1 MTGGSPAPQIAV
13 TGLAVLCAHG
23 EGAGPLTDAVLAG
36 RPAFAPVT
44 RFGVTG
50 RRVRHAAH
58 LPGTPG
64 LAAELARM
72 IGLAAAQ
79 AGLDRER
86 AAAAPL
92 LLALHSDRST
102 AATVAEV
109 AETVR
114 RRVGLPAVTRTCV
127 SACTASSG
135 ALADAAVL
143 LAAGRAQTAVV
154 AAGYL
159 VEPDTYA
166 LFDAGGALSRDGA
179 VHPFS
184 RDRRGPLLGD
194 AVVAVV
200 LETADAV
207 RLRGARPLATLAGW
221 GRTCDAHHVC
231 RPVPDGS
238 GLAAAVDAALA
249 RAGAAPDEIGYVNA
263 NGTGS
268 VLADAAEA
276 RALHRVFGPGG
287 GPPIS
292 STKSVH
298 GHALE
303 ASALLEFAVTV
314 ETLRAGRLPVNA
326 GYLGP
331 ADDCRLDLV
340 LGAARTARPRYALS
354 LNSAFGGAN
363 TALLVEAAA

>member
-1 MTGGSPAPQIAV
+1 MAGGAPAPQIAV
-13 TGLAVLCAHG
+13 TGLAVLSAHG
-23 EGAGPLTDAVLAG
+23 EGTGPLIDAVLAG

-44 RFGVTG
+44 RFDVAP
-50 RRVRHAAH
+50 RRVQHAAH
-58 LPGTPG
+58 LPGTPR

-72 IGLAAAQ
+72 IAQAAAH
-79 AGLDRER
+79 AGLDREQ
-86 AAAAPL
+86 AAATPL
-92 LLALHSDRST
+92 LLALHSDRHT

-109 AETVR
+109 GEAVR
-114 RRVGLPAVTRTCV
+114 LRVGLPAVTSTAV

-143 LAAGRAQTAVV
+143 LTAGRAQAAVV

-166 LFDAGGALSRDGA
+166 LFDTAGALSRDGGM
-179 VHPFS
+179 HPFS

-194 AVVAVV
+194 AVVAAVV
-200 LETADAV
+200 ETTGSA
-207 RLRGARPLATLAGW
+207 RRRGAQPLALLAGW
-221 GRTCDAHHVC
+221 GRTGDAHHVC

-238 GLAAAVDAALA
+238 GLADAAATALS
-249 RAGAAPDEIGYVNA
+249 RAGVAPGQVGYVNA

-268 VLADAAEA
+268 VLADAAET
-276 RALHRVFGPGG
+276 RALHRVFGPGN
-287 GPPIS
+287 GPPVS

-314 ETLRAGRLPVNA
+314 EALRAGRLPVNA

-340 LGAARTARPRYALS
+340 LDSPRAARPRYALS

>member
-1 MTGGSPAPQIAV
+1 MPGGDPARQVVV
-13 TGLAVLCAHG
+13 TGLAVLSALG
-23 EGAGPLTDAVLAG
+23 DGTGPLVEAAWAG
-36 RPAFAPVT
+36 KPAFAPVT
-44 RFGVTG
+44 RFDVAG

-58 LPGTPG
+58 LPGAPR
-64 LAAELARM
+64 LAAELTRVV
-72 IGLAAAQ
+72 GEAAAG
-79 AGLDRER
+79 AGLDREQAGR
-86 AAAAPL
+86 APL
-92 LLALHSDRST
+92 LLALHSDTRT

-109 AETVR
+109 GAAVR
-114 RRVGLPAVTRTCV
+114 DTVGLPAVTSTAV
-127 SACTASSG
+127 GACTASSG

-143 LAAGRAQTAVV
+143 LTAGRAQTAVV

-166 LFDAGGALSRDGA
+166 LFDAASALSRDGE
-179 VHPFS
+179 VRPFS

-200 LETADAV
+200 LETAGSAHS
-207 RLRGARPLATLAGW
+207 RGVRPLAALAGW
-221 GRTCDAHHVC
+221 GRTGDAHHVC
-231 RPVPDGS
+231 RPAPDGA
-238 GLAAAVDAALA
+238 GLARAVTAALA
-249 RAGAAPDEIGYVNA
+249 RAGVAPGDVGYVNA

-268 VLADAAEA
+268 VLADAAET
-276 RALHRVFGPGG
+276 RALHAVFGPGD
-287 GPPIS
+287 GPPVS

-314 ETLRAGRLPVNA
+314 ESLRAGLLPVNA
-326 GYLGP
+326 GYLGS

-340 LGAARTARPRYALS
+340 LHAPREARPRYALS